1 MKRGSHALANAVR
14 MQAQAT
20 AKGHQKSQWATISS
34 YDGQLSVKV
43 ILQPQNV
50 ESEWMPLGC
59 IGVGDSWGFAVGP
72 NIGDQVYVEFPEG
85 DVNSGVIT
93 ARAHSVSHPPMP
105 VPAGEIWAVH
115 KSMSSLKFLT
125 NGDVDIITAGNLNA
139 TVAGNLAADVTGTAT
154 YTAEQ
159 HHFVGPVQMDNTLN
173 VTETISGEGGMT
185 ISGDNGTGHTSTVN
199 GDLNTVGTITNNSH
213 DIGSTHQHVDSG
225 GSGLGGP
232 PQ

>member
-1 MKRGSHALANAVR
+1 MSRGTAALANAVR
-14 MQAQAT
+14 MQAGAHANGRQQA
-20 AKGHQKSQWATISS
+20 QWATISS
-34 YDGQLSVKV
+34 YDGNLSVKV
-43 ILQPQNV
+43 MLQPQNL

-59 IGVGDSWGFAVGP
+59 IGVGDGWGVAVGP

-93 ARAHSVSHPPMP
+93 ARAHNVEHPPMP
-105 VPAGEIWAVH
+105 VPAGEIWAVQ
-115 KSMSSLKFLT
+115 KSGSFLKFLA
-125 NGDVDIITAGNLNA
+125 NGDVALNVVGNY
-139 TVAGNLAADVTGTAT
+139 TETVTGTAT
-154 YTAEQ
+154 RTAAA
-159 HHFVGPVQMDNTLN
+159 HHLVGPVQMDNTLN
-173 VTETISGEGGMT
+173 VTETISGEGGMS

-199 GDLNTVGTITNNSH
+199 GNLNTTGTITNNGH